1 MNYFDTLETKRNH
14 VKKYHRD
21 KIPPRECIERALWK
35 AWKTTPGKNNA
46 MAYKVHVWGPDMEMH
61 KEAIHSLVVKSHKN
75 VEDEAVKD
83 SRLPNTISQEQFQKE
98 NPDMPKNFPN
108 PFYEHIAFNPYL
120 FTIHSRVST
129 PNKFYKQKIKEGH
142 QWDQGYEHLFE
153 HIIDSVSVEVGLFA
167 GNLGYYLL
175 EEGLDIS
182 YNSCFRRRP
191 EEWHKVGLTQI
202 KTRPITMISCGYAE
216 RYRKE
221 DVKEWGKDGWDIK
234 PEIEEIVEWM

>member
-1 MNYFDTLETKRNH
+1 MNYFDTLEKKRKH
-14 VKKYHRD
+14 VKKYDMD
-21 KIPPRECIERALWK
+21 KIPPKECIERALYK

-46 MAYKVHVWGPDMEMH
+46 IPYQVLVWGPDKEIH
-61 KEAIHSLVVKSHKN
+61 KEAIHSLVVKSHKS
-75 VEDEAVKD
+75 VEKEAVLDK
-83 SRLPNTISQEQFQKE
+83 RLPNTTTQSDHPE
-98 NPDMPKNFPN
+98 DGNFPN

-129 PNKFYKQKIKEGH
+129 PNKWYREKIKQGH
-142 QWDQGYEHLFE
+142 QYDQGYEHLFE

-191 EEWHKVGLTQI
+191 EEWHKVGLDMVT
-202 KTRPITMISCGYAE
+202 TRPITMISCGYAK
-216 RYRKE
+216 RYREQDMKAWGKHKW
-221 DVKEWGKDGWDIK
+221 DVKPEMKEIIK
-234 PEIEEIVEWM
+234 WI